1 MPRTLELQPL
11 ERDSFS
17 PFGDVIAMAGSRHF
31 SINNGATQRFH
42 DIARIVGEPA
52 DGHTAISLVR
62 SQPLPS
68 PLRIEMLE
76 RHPLAS
82 QAFIPQDDQPFI
94 VVVAPRGDGIDS
106 GDIRAFLAD
115 GKQGVN
121 YHPGVWHHSL
131 LALAPDQDFIV
142 VDLITTKPNCDEH
155 HFASGAQLLLDYSGV
170 VKIASAVARPPPG
183 GRSRREL
190 FTVAQGLPNGWPRE
204 RDGAG

>member
-17 PFGDVIAMAGSRHF
+17 PFGDVIEMAGSHHF
-31 SINNGATQRFH
+31 SINNGATERFH
-42 DIARIVGEPA
+42 DISQIVGDPA

-68 PLRIEMLE
+68 PLRIEVLE

-94 VVVAPRGDGIDS
+94 VVVAPRGDDIDLD
-106 GDIRAFLAD
+106 DIRAFVAD
-115 GKQGVN
+115 GKQGIN

-131 LALAPDQDFIV
+131 LALAPSQDFIL
-142 VDLITTKPNCDEH
+142 VDLITPKPNCDEH
-155 HFASGAQLLLDYSGV
+155 YFDSDEQLLLDYSG
-170 VKIASAVARPPPG
+170 
-183 GRSRREL
+183 
-190 FTVAQGLPNGWPRE
+190 LPNGCVLRPR
-204 RDGAG
+204 

>member
-1 MPRTLELQPL
+1 MPRMLELQPL

-52 DGHTAISLVR
+52 DGYTAISLVR

-131 LALAPDQDFIV
+131 LALAPDQDFIL
-142 VDLITTKPNCDEH
+142 VDLITQKHNCDEH
-155 HFASGAQLLLDYSGV
+155 HFDNSDQLLLDYSGLL
-170 VKIASAVARPPPG
+170 S
-183 GRSRREL
+183 
-190 FTVAQGLPNGWPRE
+190 N
-204 RDGAG
+204 